1 MSQPTSSVAC
11 DRRGALIGFNRV
23 YPVLVMMHYIDVA
36 HIEDVEPGTCRSVT
50 VNNHGDV
57 ALCNVDGEIL
67 ALQDTCPHAG
77 GPLGEGTLEGD
88 IVQCPWH
95 GWTFNVRTGQ
105 CLKNPVPAWS
115 VNCHRTRVKNGIIQ
129 IAVPPES

>member
-1 MSQPTSSVAC
+1 M
-11 DRRGALIGFNRV
+11 R
-23 YPVLVMMHYIDVA
+23 YIDVA
-36 HIEDVEPGTCRSVT
+36 HISEIEPGTCRSFEVE
-50 VNNHGDV
+50 GQCDV

-77 GPLGEGTLEGD
+77 GPLGEGTLEGN

-95 GWTFNVRTGQ
+95 GWAFDVRTGQ

-115 VNCHRTRVKNGIIQ
+115 VPCHPTRVENGIIQ
-129 IAVPPES
+129 VAFPPEP

>member
-1 MSQPTSSVAC
+1 M
-11 DRRGALIGFNRV
+11 
-23 YPVLVMMHYIDVA
+23 VMMHYIDVA
-36 HIEDVEPGTCRSVT
+36 HSSEVSPGTCRSVE
-50 VNNHGDV
+50 VKGHCDV

-77 GPLGEGTLEGD
+77 GPLGEGTLDGN

-95 GWTFNVRTGQ
+95 GWAFDVHTGQ

-115 VNCHRTRVKNGIIQ
+115 VNRYPARVQNGIIQ
-129 IAVPPES
+129 VGFPSEP